1 MKSGILRGMILFAV
15 LWTAGPAVAAEPAAD
30 KVVLEETLRLE
41 DGQADVFFKN
51 PRRIHEV
58 TGKWIYLLDDQRA
71 LKFDTAGKGFGE
83 VVPRGEGPGE
93 LRRVHYVGS
102 VDGQLVLLSVY
113 PFKVLLAEPDGTFKR
128 EFRPQDQGHFYNL
141 ESIWN
146 GRLLLSRRK
155 QDFISGAKQGVSA
168 WPVELT
174 WMDMQEKTEPFNLAG
189 ISEMIFMNKLT
200 LEGGRVAVAINEV
213 CSMKT
218 CVDAVGKRLYLAYT
232 PRYAVDIVDLE
243 TGKRLSTLKRPHKT
257 VDYYAPPRDDEEEEA
272 ARTRGIEPYVPDEFN
287 DILAIHHVLGELWV
301 VTSDFA
307 KERGFRVDRF
317 DTDGN
322 FSGSVFLNVPGVTH
336 PEELDRR
343 ILEFTADRL
352 WINEPDEDG
361 NPVPVRYRVSLR

>member
-1 MKSGILRGMILFAV
+1 MRKVLFLFLLVFLLVSVPGRA
-15 LWTAGPAVAAEPAAD
+15 AAD
-30 KVVLEETLRLE
+30 DAPRNVVLTETLRLQ

-71 LKFDTAGKGFGE
+71 LKFDAAGKGFGE

-93 LRRVHYVGS
+93 LTRVHYVDS
-102 VDGQLVLLSVY
+102 LDGQLVLLSVY

-141 ESIWN
+141 ELVWN

-174 WMDMQEKTEPFNLAG
+174 WMDMKARNEPLNLAG
-189 ISEMIFMNKLT
+189 ISEMIYMNKLN
-200 LEGGRVAVAINEV
+200 LAGGRVAVAINEV
-213 CSMKT
+213 CALKACADT
-218 CVDAVGKRLYLAYT
+218 VGKKLYLAYT
-232 PRYAVDIVDLE
+232 PRYAVDVVDLA

-257 VDYYAPPRDDEEEEA
+257 VDYYAPPREEDEEEEP
-272 ARTRGIEPYVPDEFN
+272 RQFEPYEPEEFN
-287 DILAIHHVLGELWV
+287 DVLAIHHVLGELWV

-307 KERGFRVDRF
+307 RERGFRVDRF
-317 DTDGN
+317 DAGGN
-322 FSGSVFLNVPGVTH
+322 FTGSVFLKVPGVVH
-336 PEELDRR
+336 PDDLDRR
-343 ILEFTADRL
+343 ILEFTADHL
-352 WINEPDEDG
+352 WVNVQDEDE
-361 NPVPVRYRVSLR
+361 NPVPVRYRMSVPN